1 MSQSITNTREK
12 KGVAAGDLPGQNM
25 GTSSAAGSS
34 GSAYAL
40 RNTSVSI
47 PQAGPEAPDRY
58 GVTKIV
64 SLPRDPEWAYT
75 YWEITPECE
84 QQVMRRVG
92 GEKYS
97 QSRRILRIYDVTDIE
112 FSGSNAH
119 SFNDI
124 DVGPYATNWYMR
136 LPTPNRSYVV
146 DIGVLTPNGEF
157 LLLARSNVFRMPSSG
172 ISELLDEEWA
182 TSEHS
187 EIFRM
192 AGSVSP
198 LSHRGNSGAIVEEIS
213 KRMRNEMLMG
223 SGAVSSFSAL
233 GRHGEA
239 APGEKKF
246 WLVVNTE
253 LIVYGATEPDAHLTV
268 QDVPVKLNQ
277 DGTFSLRFALPDG
290 LHPIPVKAVSSDRL
304 NENRITPIV
313 KKYTE

>member
-1 MSQSITNTREK
+1 MSQSITHAREK
-12 KGVAAGDLPGQNM
+12 KGGTAAEMPLQNT
-25 GTSSAAGSS
+25 GASSGAGNS
-34 GSAYAL
+34 GSAYAS
-40 RNTSVSI
+40 RKSPAPTY
-47 PQAGPEAPDRY
+47 QAGPEAPDRY

-64 SLPRDPEWAYT
+64 SLPRDPEWAYA

-92 GEKYS
+92 HDKYS
-97 QSRRILRIYDVTDIE
+97 QSRRILRVYDITDIE

-136 LPTPNRSYVV
+136 LPAPNRSYIV
-146 DIGVLTPNGEF
+146 DIGMLTPNGEF
-157 LLLARSNVFRMPSSG
+157 LLLARSNMFRMPSSG

-198 LSHRGNSGAIVEEIS
+198 LSQRGNSGAIVEEIS
-213 KRMRNEMLMG
+213 KRMRHEMLMG

-239 APGEKKF
+239 ATGEKKF
-246 WLVVNTE
+246 WLIVNTE
-253 LIVYGATEPDAHLTV
+253 LIVYGATEPDAQLTV

-290 LHPIPVKAVSSDRL
+290 LHSIPVKAVSNDGH
-304 NENRITPIV
+304 NENRITPVV
-313 KKYTE
+313 KKFTE